1 MKYLHERWIK
11 NLDIPKV
18 MAHQVRG
25 KYHHKEM
32 HRDEQKE
39 KIRSGGGFSVVLSRG
54 EPSFLAETSV
64 EWPIP
69 IVQC

>member
-1 MKYLHERWIK
+1 
-11 NLDIPKV
+11 

-25 KYHHKEM
+25 KHHHKEM

-64 EWPIP
+64 E
-69 IVQC
+69 